1 MSMVAIGYQPPE
13 KVDNVAN
20 VVSSLSV
27 GEQSSSDQPSVD
39 EIVATN
45 VASKI
50 ADRANL
56 PVAPNIANQAVSLTV
71 QRQLA
76 QTSGSSIAKPQ
87 IVQSTD
93 GNRSIETYIVRKGD
107 SVASIAKQFGINA
120 NTVKWANNLS
130 DNKVDT
136 GKKLKILPVDGILYT
151 VNNGDTLASIAS
163 KFNTSVATITVFND
177 LELSGLVA
185 NKQIILPSGVLP
197 TEERPGYVA
206 PQVGGYAS
214 AGLPY
219 GTVRFAGGY
228 GGGDLQVINPYTLI
242 SSSRNIYSA
251 VNGGANGQCTWWAI
265 ERRAAMGRPLPG
277 GALGNAADWIYTLAG
292 RYNINQSPARGAV
305 IQNGGGYGHVGVV
318 ESVNA
323 DGSITISEMNNFAA
337 GGNFAV
343 DLRTIP
349 ASAVGNFNY
358 IH

>member
-20 VVSSLSV
+20 VASALSV
-27 GEQSSSDQPSVD
+27 GDQAAADQPSVD
-39 EIVATN
+39 DIVATN
-45 VASKI
+45 VAAKI

-56 PVAPNIANQAVSLTV
+56 PVAPNIANQSVSLTV

-87 IVQSTD
+87 VVQSSD
-93 GNRSIETYIVRKGD
+93 GDRTVEIYVVKKGD
-107 SVASIAKQFGINA
+107 KVSTIAKKFNISA
-120 NTVKWANNLS
+120 NTVKWANDLS
-130 DNKVDT
+130 GNKVKV

-151 VNNGDTLASIAS
+151 VKGGDTLQSIAS
-163 KFNTSVATITVFND
+163 KFNTSVETITVFND
-177 LELSGLVA
+177 LELSGLVRKA
-185 NKQIILPSGVLP
+185 EIVLPSGVMP
-197 TEERPGYVA
+197 TEDRPGYVA
-206 PQVGGYAS
+206 PTTGGYTS

-228 GGGDLQVINPYTLI
+228 GGGSLESINPYTLI

-251 VNGGANGQCTWWAI
+251 TNGGANGQCTWWAI
-265 ERRAAMGRPLPG
+265 ERRAAMGKPLPG

-292 RYNINQSPARGAV
+292 RYNINQTPARGAV
-305 IQNGGGYGHVGVV
+305 LQNGGGYGHVGVV
-318 ESVNA
+318 ETVND
-323 DGSITISEMNNFAA
+323 DGSITISEMNNYAA
-337 GGNFAV
+337 GGAFAV
-343 DLRTIP
+343 DMRTIP